1 MNEEGGGRGGEGKKR
16 RRRYDEKYKR
26 GRKKTY
32 KDENTLKN
40 M

>member
-1 MNEEGGGRGGEGKKR
+1 MNEEGGERGGEGQ